1 MLSLSN
7 DPYARTVSAGM
18 SERRARTRAGLMRLC
33 RALQA
38 ALARLRP
45 GREDCLAWERGQAG
59 DGRIT
64 PDQSEMEQL
73 KTIFNLLSNWHTE
86 HRSTPCAEKVLCF
99 RTLCES
105 DDFRFIY
112 TSIKV

>member
-18 SERRARTRAGLMRLC
+18 SERRARTRARAGRLC

-38 ALARLRP
+38 AIARLRP

-59 DGRIT
+59 NSRIIS
-64 PDQSEMEQL
+64 DQ
-73 KTIFNLLSNWHTE
+73 
-86 HRSTPCAEKVLCF
+86 RPCAEKVLCALGPCVCTGV
-99 RTLCES
+99 R
-105 DDFRFIY
+105 
-112 TSIKV
+112 